1 MMSTD
6 GVELTRTINASLPW
20 KMVAK
25 GSRSSTRRNK
35 KPVSRV
41 AALGVEAAGTVV
53 EGVSESEKGN
63 LQDDLHLR
71 RNLLIA
77 LFGAQIGKL
86 LLLHYVLAE
95 QFRFYSSYMFT
106 GGYNESGKLC
116 GEDVNAERMFG
127 PFGSDGGM

>member
-77 LFGAQIGKL
+77 LFGAQIGKML
-86 LLLHYVLAE
+86 MLKECLDPLVQMAVCRRNLQNLA
-95 QFRFYSSYMFT
+95 MLT
-106 GGYNESGKLC
+106 
-116 GEDVNAERMFG
+116 
-127 PFGSDGGM
+127 